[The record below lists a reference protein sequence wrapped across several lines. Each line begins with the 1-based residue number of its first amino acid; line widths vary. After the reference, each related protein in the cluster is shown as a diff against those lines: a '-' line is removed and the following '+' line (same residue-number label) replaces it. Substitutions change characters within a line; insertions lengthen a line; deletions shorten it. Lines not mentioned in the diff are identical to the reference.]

1 MTRAITQAAFRQ
13 EVLES
18 STPVL
23 VSFWAPWC
31 GLCRLVN
38 PMLSELQSNWEGQV
52 KMVSIN
58 ADDSLKLVSTYKLT
72 TLPTVMLLNQ
82 GEVLCR
88 LDRFRDRQDF
98 RTASAELE
106 AVLERAVRCYS
117 YSR

>member
-1 MTRAITQAAFRQ
+1 MTRSITQAAFRQ

-18 STPVL
+18 PTPVL

-38 PMLSELQSNWEGQV
+38 PMLTELQSNWEGQLQLI
-52 KMVSIN
+52 SIN

-72 TLPTVMLLNQ
+72 TLPTVMLFNQ
-82 GEVLCR
+82 GDVLCR
-88 LDRFRDRQDF
+88 LDQFRDRQDF

-106 AVLERAVRCYS
+106 AALEKIVRRYS

>member
-1 MTRAITQAAFRQ
+1 MTRSISQAMFRQ

-38 PMLSELQSNWEGQV
+38 PMLLDLQSKWEGQV
-52 KMVSIN
+52 QMVSIN
-58 ADDSLKLVSTYKLT
+58 ADESLKLVSTYKLT
-72 TLPTVMLLNQ
+72 TLPTVMLFNQ
-82 GEVLCR
+82 GDVLCR
-88 LDRFRDRQDF
+88 LDHFRDRQDF
-98 RTASAELE
+98 RTASAEL
-106 AVLERAVRCYS
+106 AAALEKTVRPYS

>member
-1 MTRAITQAAFRQ
+1 MARTITQAAFRQ

-18 STPVL
+18 PTPVL

-52 KMVSIN
+52 HAVSIN
-58 ADDSLKLVSTYKLT
+58 ADESLKLVSTHKLT
-72 TLPTVMLLNQ
+72 TLPTVMLFNQ
-82 GEVLCR
+82 GNVLCR

-106 AVLERAVRCYS
+106 AILEKTVRRYS